1 MGDRWLSYA
10 LRPEDGGWLQESS
23 MPTSCGIED
32 SGHVVLPAPHPDL
45 HGAWSL
51 VGDGAATL
59 CAVLLAAS
67 NQEGLTFERGWKKRV
82 AIKDSRRERWVAS
95 SDLFSST
102 ERRLQSALKQLGFD
116 VQRRRVEGE
125 PDLLLM
131 HGTSGDE
138 VVSFGVRNS
147 GTQAK
152 TSLSVRLSKDI
163 DPQPFEDLLETV
175 VVGLR
180 AALTDN

>member
-1 MGDRWLSYA
+1 M
-10 LRPEDGGWLQESS
+10 
-23 MPTSCGIED
+23 
-32 SGHVVLPAPHPDL
+32 
-45 HGAWSL
+45 
-51 VGDGAATL
+51 GDGAATL

-67 NQEGLTFERGWKKRV
+67 NQQGPAFDRGWKKRV

-102 ERRLQSALKQLGFD
+102 EGRLQSALEQLGFD
-116 VQRRRVEGE
+116 VQRRRIEGE

-131 HGTSGDE
+131 HGVSGDE

-152 TSLSVRLSKDI
+152 TSLSLRLSKDV
-163 DPQPFEDLLETV
+163 DPQPFDDLLETMAV
-175 VVGLR
+175 ELE
-180 AALTDN
+180 AALTDD